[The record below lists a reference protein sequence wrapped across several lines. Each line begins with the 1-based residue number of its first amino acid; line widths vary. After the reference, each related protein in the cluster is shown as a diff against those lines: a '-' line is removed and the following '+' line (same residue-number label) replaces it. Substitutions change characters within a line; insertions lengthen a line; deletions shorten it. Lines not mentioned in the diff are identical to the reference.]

1 MKLLLD
7 LGNSRCKAA
16 FANGDTITHQ
26 ALLCD
31 KESRLATVEMLLREK
46 KILKQVVICSV
57 WSEEL
62 NHELKKLLHRQA
74 IHDYY
79 FIEPQTDSFG
89 VQLGYAN
96 PGQMGPDRLAVM
108 IAANEKFKGNKC
120 IVDCGTAVTID
131 VLDADG
137 IHHGGIIFPG
147 TTSMQRAMYV
157 ETGVAYRKGD
167 GRIEVLADN
176 TSDAIYAG
184 CLTAVAG
191 GIRQAVNIMQEQ
203 RGLFDLIA
211 ITGGD
216 AELVLPM
223 FTEKV
228 LHQPE
233 MVLDGLMII
242 SEKL

>member
-1 MKLLLD
+1 MW
-7 LGNSRCKAA
+7 G
-16 FANGDTITHQ
+16 
-26 ALLCD
+26 
-31 KESRLATVEMLLREK
+31 EK
-46 KILKQVVICSV
+46 
-57 WSEEL
+57 L
-62 NHELKKLLHRQA
+62 NHELKKLLRRQV

-89 VQLGYAN
+89 VQIGYAD
-96 PGQMGPDRLAVM
+96 PSQMGPDRLAVM

-120 IVDCGTAVTID
+120 IVDCGTAVTVD

-137 IHHGGIIFPG
+137 IHQGGIIFPG
-147 TTSMQRAMYV
+147 IISMQRAMYV
-157 ETGVAYRKGD
+157 ETGVAYCEGD
-167 GRIEVLADN
+167 VRVEVLADN
-176 TSDAIYAG
+176 TSDALYAG

-191 GIRQAVNIMQEQ
+191 GIRQAINIMQKQ
-203 RGLFDLIA
+203 CGFFDLIA

-233 MVLDGLMII
+233 MVLDGLMIV